1 MRTPQHNTKYIKW
14 NLLGIALIVS
24 IAFGIFGVQM
34 SGYGAQRAD
43 AATGVIDA
51 LNVGTCLA
59 TDASVFEDDT
69 CHLSDRPDGWDI
81 RDEIEDARTLYATYA
96 HDPKTGWDEPRAI
109 LEDTDLLKISIYD
122 PDRDK
127 RTGVLV
133 RGEGHSEIDGDLAE
147 IRRLLRNRDL
157 IDDDEDIGF
166 EMDTQLIVSE
176 SSGIAAIQTPG
187 SGTLTFEGSTSGYKP
202 IDSGGNIRFFG
213 CIKASSPCDPPDPDP
228 EDFNDL
234 HDVTS
239 SIPVDEDGFWGNASS
254 SAIPWFAVNPNLPD
268 NKDILIYAIYYETSG
283 RESMVGGQSYY
294 YCTNGDDP
302 TRERNDIW
310 RCGGSEAQERDG
322 GGEVQFTSNEIDGN
336 DNLLILARSDGD
348 REAVNLHLAETGL
361 FTGRYEGYV
370 RLTDTNGDGRF
381 SPSDTQSTNWG
392 ARVRDAAGSG
402 DSDAAVLGVASGPV
416 TIEYRDS
423 GGRRRTL
430 RIAIDYEPPRI
441 DIDHPRHA
449 SSSDDHSPDFIGSFE
464 DNDSGLARD
473 SFRLVVD
480 NNADSSPNF
489 ALDGIVPTFNV
500 RGSGPNGS
508 VSRRED
514 YVGYSTSSDDPFG
527 VIDPRQLFDLGDD
540 SCSRNQDR
548 CFIEA
553 DRYDDGASLGR
564 FDDSVRLRLGG
575 DEQEFGV
582 DFQAFVVDLAGNVGF
597 SDADPDDPYFIN
609 DLGEEDP
616 QDRYAPNVFGY
627 LSAHIIGLDEKDPEV
642 STTRSATGYYGRD
655 RDDQVVPDRRGVM
668 LVFDGPINPSSI
680 GLSTF
685 YVELD
690 DGAEA
695 EVVDVDVDEQYVFLK
710 LADELDSDETPYVGI
725 AAGESIRD
733 FAGNITSGRELQRF
747 EANDGIS
754 PQLTVTLSGGSGRG
768 EDREGPDRLTNNI
781 INIHVESDEPLQG
794 TPTVVVV
801 CESLSWEETVDGRTI
816 EYDIDDFIANRHG
829 AFNGRPREVSGT
841 DYTCG
846 YNSDRDNP
854 GDSFQPTEFSM
865 NSRPGENW
873 EIQWRNS
880 RSGSSSLED
889 GRLRVVAFA
898 RDRSR
903 HVREGQYVQ
912 SWVASSTEFTL
923 DTEFLSPL
931 RSGGGEVQPED
942 NSTSTELRPFIFID
956 FAEATTVTLD
966 SVTLDGVEIKDEF
979 TNRETNR
986 FVYWPPSMS
995 RGEHEIVVEATDAAG
1010 NPLEFD
1016 LEFVSTQR
1024 GDFVLDLVTG
1034 WNAISV
1040 PADPIDTNIES
1051 VFTNPAIQS
1060 VIGWDTEGW
1069 RVAVRRDGVWESSQ
1083 TFGSLTDVRARYGYW
1098 VKSESFV
1105 QQRVALR
1112 GTIRRSD
1119 GVVPSLYQIPT
1130 LDGWNFVGVVD
1141 NDGDQTEDHFGIS
1154 LRDSQD
1160 VPVTAS
1166 DYLGPNFIRAYTWDA
1181 TFNRF
1186 DTLRPTDTMR
1196 IGDGVW
1202 VFYGGGIAP

>member
-1 MRTPQHNTKYIKW
+1 MKIPRHKNW
-14 NLLGIALIVS
+14 NLLGLVLFVAVL
-24 IAFGIFGVQM
+24 FGVFALQV
-34 SGYGAQRAD
+34 SGNGVQRAD

-59 TDASVFEDDT
+59 TDASIFEDES
-69 CHLSDRPDGWDI
+69 CHLSNRSDGWEI
-81 RDEIEDARTLYATYA
+81 RDEIEDVRTLYATYA

-133 RGEGHSEIDGDLAE
+133 RGEGHSEIVGALAE

-157 IDDDEDIGF
+157 IAADEDTEF
-166 EMDTQLIVSE
+166 ESGTRLTVRD
-176 SSGIAAIQTPG
+176 SSGIATIQTSG
-187 SGTLTFEGSTSGYKP
+187 SRTLNFEYGSSYKP
-202 IDSGGNIRFFG
+202 MDGDSNIRFFG
-213 CIKASSPCDPPDPDP
+213 CVTDLSTCSLSSSGDDK
-228 EDFNDL
+228 L
-234 HDVTS
+234 TDVS
-239 SIPVDEDGFWGNASS
+239 SSLQVDEDRISGSVTPSVAPWLAVNASVPAS
-254 SAIPWFAVNPNLPD
+254 KNV
-268 NKDILIYAIYYETSG
+268 LIYAIYYETSG
-283 RESMVGGQSYY
+283 RESMLGDESYY
-294 YCTNGDDP
+294 HCTNGDDP
-302 TRERNDIW
+302 KRERNDVW
-310 RCGGSEAQERDG
+310 RCGSSEADERDSQSD
-322 GGEVQFTSNEIDGN
+322 VQYTSNEIDDN
-336 DNLLILARSDGD
+336 DQLLLRARSDGD
-348 REAVNLHLAETGL
+348 EDSVNLYVTETGL

-370 RLTDTNGDGRF
+370 RLTDPNGDGRYEGRN
-381 SPSDTQSTNWG
+381 SSATDWG
-392 ARVRDAAGSG
+392 LMVRDGSGSSERDAA
-402 DSDAAVLGVASGPV
+402 VVGVGNGPV
-416 TIEYRDS
+416 TIEYRDTN
-423 GGRRRTL
+423 GRRRTL
-430 RIAIDYEPPRI
+430 RIEVDNAPPRI
-441 DIDHPRHA
+441 DIEHPRHA

-480 NNADSSPNF
+480 NDADASRNSDF
-489 ALDGIVPTFNV
+489 ALDGIVPGFTV
-500 RGSGPNGS
+500 RGSGPGGS
-508 VSRRED
+508 VQRQND
-514 YVGYSTSSDDPFG
+514 YVGYSTSGDDTFG
-527 VIDPRQLFDLGDD
+527 VIDPRRLFDLGDD
-540 SCSRNQDR
+540 SCSRNQNR

-553 DRYDDGASLGR
+553 DNYNDGASSGR
-564 FDDSVRLRLGG
+564 FDDSIRLRLQG
-575 DEQEFGV
+575 DDLEFGV

-597 SDADPDDPYFIN
+597 SDADQSAPYFIN
-609 DLGEEDP
+609 DLGEEDAH
-616 QDRYAPNVFGY
+616 DRYAPNVLGY
-627 LSAHIIGLDEKDPEV
+627 LSAHIIGLDEKDPEI

-655 RDDQVVPDRRGVM
+655 RDDQPIPDRRGVM
-668 LVFDGPINPSSI
+668 LVFDGPINSSSI

-690 DGAEA
+690 DGSEA
-695 EVVDVDVDEQYVFLK
+695 EVVDVDVDEEYVFLK

-754 PQLTVTLSGGSGRG
+754 PHLTVTLSGGSGRG
-768 EDREGPDRLTNNI
+768 EDREGPDRLTNSI
-781 INIHVESDEPLQG
+781 INIHVASDEPLQG

-801 CESLSWEETVDGRTI
+801 CESLSWEETVNGRKI
-816 EYDIDDFIANRHG
+816 EYDLDDFIANRHG
-829 AFNGRPREVSGT
+829 AFNGKPREVSGT

-854 GDSFQPTEFSM
+854 GDPFQPTEMSM

-880 RSGSSSLED
+880 RSGGASLED

-903 HVREGQYVQ
+903 HVRSGQYVQ
-912 SWVASSTEFTL
+912 SWGASSTDFTL
-923 DTEFLSPL
+923 DTEFESPL
-931 RSGGGEVQPED
+931 RPGGGEVQPDD
-942 NSTSTELRPFIFID
+942 NATTTELRPFIFIE
-956 FAEATTVTLD
+956 FNEPTTVILD
-966 SVTLDGVEIKDEF
+966 SVTLDGVEIKDDF
-979 TNRETNR
+979 TNQETNR

-1016 LEFVSTQR
+1016 LDFVSTQR

-1034 WNAISV
+1034 WNAVSV
-1040 PADPIDTNIES
+1040 PADPIDTNIET
-1051 VFTNPAIQS
+1051 VFTNPAIQA

-1083 TFGSLTDVRARYGYW
+1083 TFGTLTGIRARYGYW

-1119 GVVPSLYQIPT
+1119 GVVPSLYEIPT
-1130 LDGWNFVGVVD
+1130 LNGWNFVGVVD
-1141 NDGDQTEDHFGIS
+1141 NDGDQTEDHFGVS

-1160 VPVTAS
+1160 VPVTAR
-1166 DYLGPNFIRAYTWDA
+1166 DYLGSNFIRAYTWDA

-1186 DTLRPTDTMR
+1186 DTLRPIDTMR
-1196 IGDGVW
+1196 IGDGIW

>member
-1 MRTPQHNTKYIKW
+1 MKNPRHKNW
-14 NLLGIALIVS
+14 NLLGLVLFVAVL
-24 IAFGIFGVQM
+24 FGVFALQV
-34 SGYGAQRAD
+34 SGNGVQRAD

-59 TDASVFEDDT
+59 TDASIFEDES
-69 CHLSDRPDGWDI
+69 CHLSNRSDGWEI
-81 RDEIEDARTLYATYA
+81 RDEIEDVRTLYATYA

-133 RGEGHSEIDGDLAE
+133 RGEGHFDIDGALAE

-157 IDDDEDIGF
+157 IANDEDTEF
-166 EMDTQLIVSE
+166 ESGTRLTVRD
-176 SSGIAAIQTPG
+176 SSGIATIQTSG
-187 SGTLTFEGSTSGYKP
+187 SRTLNFEYGSSYKP
-202 IDSGGNIRFFG
+202 MDGDSNIRFFG
-213 CIKASSPCDPPDPDP
+213 CVTDLSTCSLSSSADDK
-228 EDFNDL
+228 L
-234 HDVTS
+234 TDVS
-239 SIPVDEDGFWGNASS
+239 NSLQVDEDRISGSVTPSVAPWLAVNASVPAS
-254 SAIPWFAVNPNLPD
+254 KNVV
-268 NKDILIYAIYYETSG
+268 IYAIYYETSG
-283 RESMVGGQSYY
+283 RESMRGDRAYNH
-294 YCTNGDDP
+294 CPNGDDP
-302 TRERNDIW
+302 KRERNDVW
-310 RCGGSEAQERDG
+310 RCGSSEADERDG
-322 GGEVQFTSNEIDGN
+322 DDDVQYTDNEIDDN
-336 DNLLILARSDGD
+336 DDLLLLASSDGD
-348 REAVNLHLAETGL
+348 RDAVNLHLAETGL
-361 FTGRYEGYV
+361 FTGRYEGYL
-370 RLTDTNGDGRF
+370 RLTDTNGDGRY
-381 SPSDTQSTNWG
+381 SESDTQSTNWG
-392 ARVRDAAGSG
+392 ARVRDADGSG
-402 DSDAAVLGVASGPV
+402 ESDAAVLGVASGSV

-441 DIDHPRHA
+441 DIDQPRHG
-449 SSSDDHSPDFIGSFE
+449 SSSDDHSPDFVGTFE
-464 DNDSGLARD
+464 DNDSGLAQD

-480 NNADSSPNF
+480 NDSDSSRNF
-489 ALDGIVPTFNV
+489 ALDSIVPEFPV
-500 RGSGPNGS
+500 RGSGPGGS
-508 VSRRED
+508 VTRRED

-527 VIDPRQLFDLGDD
+527 VIDPRRLFDLGDD

-548 CFIEA
+548 CYIEA
-553 DRYDDGASLGR
+553 DNYNDGASSGR
-564 FDDSVRLRLGG
+564 FDDSIRLRLQG
-575 DEQEFGV
+575 DDLEFGV

-597 SDADPDDPYFIN
+597 SDADQSAPYFIN
-609 DLGEEDP
+609 DLGEEDAH
-616 QDRYAPNVFGY
+616 DRYAPNVLGY
-627 LSAHIIGLDEKDPEV
+627 LSAHIIGLDEKDPEI

-655 RDDQVVPDRRGVM
+655 RDDQPIPDRRGVM
-668 LVFDGPINPSSI
+668 LVFDGPINPGSI
-680 GLSTF
+680 NLSTF

-690 DGAEA
+690 DGSEA
-695 EVVDVDVDEQYVFLK
+695 EVVDVDVDEEYVFLK

-754 PQLTVTLSGGSGRG
+754 PHLTVTLSGGSGRG
-768 EDREGPDRLTNNI
+768 EDREGPDRLTNSI
-781 INIHVESDEPLQG
+781 INIHVASDEPLQG

-801 CESLSWEETVDGRTI
+801 CESLSWEETVNGRKI
-816 EYDIDDFIANRHG
+816 EYDLDDFIANRHG
-829 AFNGRPREVSGT
+829 AFNGKPREVSGT

-854 GDSFQPTEFSM
+854 GDPFQPTEMSM

-880 RSGSSSLED
+880 RSGGASLED

-903 HVREGQYVQ
+903 HVRSGQYVQ
-912 SWVASSTEFTL
+912 SWGASSTDFTL
-923 DTEFLSPL
+923 DTEFESPL
-931 RSGGGEVQPED
+931 RPGGGEVQPDD
-942 NSTSTELRPFIFID
+942 NSTTTELRPFIFIE
-956 FAEATTVTLD
+956 FNEPTTVILD
-966 SVTLDGVEIKDEF
+966 SVTLDGVEIKDDF
-979 TNRETNR
+979 NNQETNR

-1016 LEFVSTQR
+1016 LDFESTQR

-1040 PADPIDTNIES
+1040 PADPIDTNIET
-1051 VFTNPAIQS
+1051 VFTNPAIQA

-1083 TFGSLTDVRARYGYW
+1083 TFGTLTDIRARYGYW

-1105 QQRVALR
+1105 RQRVALR

-1119 GVVPSLYQIPT
+1119 GVIPSLYEIPT
-1130 LDGWNFVGVVD
+1130 LNGWNFVGVVD
-1141 NDGDQTEDHFGIS
+1141 NDGDQTEDHFGVS

-1160 VPVTAS
+1160 VPVTAR
-1166 DYLGPNFIRAYTWDA
+1166 DYLGSNFIRAYTWDA

-1186 DTLRPTDTMR
+1186 DTLRPIDTMR
-1196 IGDGVW
+1196 IGDGIW

>member
-1 MRTPQHNTKYIKW
+1 MRTPQHNTEYIKW
-14 NLLGIALIVS
+14 TLLGIALVVS
-24 IAFGIFGVQM
+24 IAFGMFGVQI
-34 SGYGAQRAD
+34 SGYGVQRAD

-51 LNVGTCLA
+51 LNVGACLA

-69 CHLSDRPDGWDI
+69 CHLSNRSDGWEI

-96 HDPKTGWDEPRAI
+96 HDPKTAWDEPRAI

-127 RTGVLV
+127 RIGVLV
-133 RGEGHSEIDGDLAE
+133 RGEGHAEIVGDLAE

-157 IDDDEDIGF
+157 IASDEDTVF
-166 EMDTQLIVSE
+166 ET
-176 SSGIAAIQTPG
+176 
-187 SGTLTFEGSTSGYKP
+187 GTRLTVRDSNGVATIPTSGSRTLNFEFGSSYQP
-202 IDSGGNIRFFG
+202 MDGDSNIRFFG
-213 CIKASSPCDPPDPDP
+213 CVTDLAACSLSSSGDDR
-228 EDFNDL
+228 L
-234 HDVTS
+234 TDVS
-239 SIPVDEDGFWGNASS
+239 GSLQVDEDRVSGSVSPSVAPWLAVNASVPAGKDVLIH
-254 SAIPWFAVNPNLPD
+254 AIF
-268 NKDILIYAIYYETSG
+268 YETSG
-283 RESMVGGQSYY
+283 REEMVGDQSYY

-302 TRERNDIW
+302 TRERNDVW
-310 RCGGSEAQERDG
+310 RCGSSEAEELDG
-322 GGEVQFTSNEIDGN
+322 GGDVQYTSNEIDGN
-336 DNLLILARSDGD
+336 DQLLLLASSDGD
-348 REAVNLHLAETGL
+348 RQAVNLHLTETGL

-370 RLTDTNGDGRF
+370 RLTDTNGDGRY
-381 SPSDTQSTNWG
+381 SSSDTQSTNWG
-392 ARVRDAAGSG
+392 ARVRDAVGSG
-402 DSDAAVLGVASGPV
+402 ESDAAVLGVASGPL

-441 DIDHPRHA
+441 EIDQPRHGA
-449 SSSDDHSPDFIGSFE
+449 SSDDQSPDFIGSFD

-480 NNADSSPNF
+480 NNADSSRNF
-489 ALDGIVPTFNV
+489 ALDRIVPTFNV

-514 YVGYSTSSDDPFG
+514 YVGYSTSSDDPYG

-548 CFIEA
+548 CYIEA
-553 DRYDDGASLGR
+553 DNYQDGASSGR

-582 DFQAFVVDLAGNVGF
+582 DFQAFVVDIAGNIGF
-597 SDADPDDPYFIN
+597 SDADRDEPYFID
-609 DLGEEDP
+609 DLGQEDP
-616 QDRYAPNVFGY
+616 RDRVQPNVLGY
-627 LSAHIIGLDEKDPEV
+627 LSAHIVGLDEKDPEI
-642 STTRSATGYYGRD
+642 SNERSATGYYGRD
-655 RDDQVVPDRRGVM
+655 RDDEPVPDRRGVM
-668 LVFDGPINPSSI
+668 LVFDGPIDPSYVN
-680 GLSTF
+680 LNTF

-690 DGAEA
+690 DGSDA
-695 EVVDVDVDEQYVFLK
+695 EVVDVDVDEEHVFLK

-725 AAGESIRD
+725 SAGESVRD
-733 FAGNITSGRELQRF
+733 FAGNITAGRELRRI
-747 EANDGIS
+747 EANDGIA
-754 PQLTVTLSGGSGRG
+754 PRLTVTLSGGSGRG
-768 EDREGPDRLTNNI
+768 DEFEGPDRLTNSL

-794 TPTVVVV
+794 TPKVVVV
-801 CESLSWEETVDGRTI
+801 CESLSWEETVNGRTI
-816 EYDIDDFIANRHG
+816 EYDVDDFIANRHG
-829 AFNGRPREVSGT
+829 AFPSEPGEDSGT

-846 YNSDRDNP
+846 YNSDRNNP
-854 GDSFQPTEFSM
+854 GDPFQLTERSM

-873 EIQWRNS
+873 EIQWGNT
-880 RSGSSSLED
+880 RSGIASLED

-903 HVREGQYVQ
+903 HVRDGQRVQ
-912 SWVASSTEFTL
+912 SWGAATTDFTL

-942 NSTSTELRPFIFID
+942 DSTSTELRPFIFIN
-956 FAEATTVTLD
+956 FAETTTVTLD

-986 FVYWPPSMS
+986 FVYWPSSMS

-1040 PADPIDTNIES
+1040 PADPIDTSIET
-1051 VFTNPAIQS
+1051 VFTNPAIQA
-1060 VIGWDTEGW
+1060 VIGWDTQGW

-1083 TFGSLTDVRARYGYW
+1083 SFGTLPDIRARYGYW
-1098 VKSESFV
+1098 VKSASFV
-1105 QQRVALR
+1105 QQPVALR

-1119 GVVPSLYQIPT
+1119 GVVPSLYEIPT

-1141 NDGDQTEDHFGIS
+1141 NDGDQTEDHFGVS
-1154 LRDSQD
+1154 LRDSQSA
-1160 VPVTAS
+1160 PVTAS

-1181 TFNRF
+1181 TFSRF
-1186 DTLRPTDTMR
+1186 NTLRPSDTMR

-1202 VFYGGGIAP
+1202 VFYGSGIAP

>member
-1 MRTPQHNTKYIKW
+1 MKNPRHKNW
-14 NLLGIALIVS
+14 NLLGLVLFVAVL
-24 IAFGIFGVQM
+24 FGVFALQV
-34 SGYGAQRAD
+34 SGNGVQRAD

-59 TDASVFEDDT
+59 TDASIFEDES
-69 CHLSDRPDGWDI
+69 CHLSNRSDGWEI
-81 RDEIEDARTLYATYA
+81 RDEIEDVRTLYATYA

-133 RGEGHSEIDGDLAE
+133 RGEGHFDIDGALAE

-157 IDDDEDIGF
+157 IANDEDTEF
-166 EMDTQLIVSE
+166 ESGTRLTVRD
-176 SSGIAAIQTPG
+176 SSGIATIQTSG
-187 SGTLTFEGSTSGYKP
+187 SRTLNFEYGSSYKP
-202 IDSGGNIRFFG
+202 MDGDSNIRFFG
-213 CIKASSPCDPPDPDP
+213 CVTDLSTCSLSSSADDK
-228 EDFNDL
+228 L
-234 HDVTS
+234 TDVS
-239 SIPVDEDGFWGNASS
+239 NSLQVDEDRISGSVTPSVAPWLAVNASVPAS
-254 SAIPWFAVNPNLPD
+254 KNV
-268 NKDILIYAIYYETSG
+268 LIYAIYYETSG
-283 RESMVGGQSYY
+283 RESMLGDESYY
-294 YCTNGDDP
+294 HCTNGDDP
-302 TRERNDIW
+302 KRERNDVW
-310 RCGGSEAQERDG
+310 RCGSSEADERDG
-322 GGEVQFTSNEIDGN
+322 DDDVQYTDNEIDDN
-336 DNLLILARSDGD
+336 DDLLLLASSDGD
-348 REAVNLHLAETGL
+348 RDAVNLHLAETGL
-361 FTGRYEGYV
+361 FTGRYEGYL
-370 RLTDTNGDGRF
+370 RLTDTNGDGRY
-381 SPSDTQSTNWG
+381 SESDTQSTNWG
-392 ARVRDAAGSG
+392 ARVRDADGSG
-402 DSDAAVLGVASGPV
+402 ESDAAVLGVASGSV

-441 DIDHPRHA
+441 DIDQPRHG
-449 SSSDDHSPDFIGSFE
+449 SSSDDHSPDFVGTFE
-464 DNDSGLARD
+464 DNDSGLAQD

-480 NNADSSPNF
+480 NDSDSSRNF
-489 ALDGIVPTFNV
+489 ALDSIVPEFPV
-500 RGSGPNGS
+500 RGSGPGGS
-508 VSRRED
+508 VTRRED

-527 VIDPRQLFDLGDD
+527 VIDPRRLFDLGDD

-548 CFIEA
+548 CYIEA
-553 DRYDDGASLGR
+553 DNYNDGAGSGR
-564 FDDSVRLRLGG
+564 FDDSVRLRLDG

-582 DFQAFVVDLAGNVGF
+582 DFQAFVVDIAGNVGF
-597 SDADPDDPYFIN
+597 SDADRDDPYFIG
-609 DLGEEDP
+609 DLGQKESNE
-616 QDRYAPNVFGY
+616 RYAPNVLGY
-627 LSAHIIGLDEKDPEV
+627 YSAHIIGLDEKDPEI
-642 STTRSATGYYGRD
+642 STMRSATGYYGRD
-655 RDDQVVPDRRGVM
+655 RDDDPVPDRSGVM

-680 GLSTF
+680 GLGTF

-690 DGAEA
+690 DGSEA
-695 EVVDVDVDEQYVFLK
+695 EVVDVDVDEEHVFLK

-725 AAGESIRD
+725 SAGESIRD
-733 FAGNITSGRELQRF
+733 FAGNITSGRELPRF

-754 PQLTVTLSGGSGRG
+754 PRLTVTLSGGSGRG
-768 EDREGPDRLTNNI
+768 EEHEGPDRLTNSF

-794 TPTVVVV
+794 TPTFVVV
-801 CESLSWEETVDGRTI
+801 CESLSWEETVNGRTI
-816 EYDIDDFIANRHG
+816 EYDIDDFIANRRG
-829 AFNGRPREVSGT
+829 AFPSEPGEVSGT

-846 YNSDRDNP
+846 YNRDRDSR
-854 GDSFQPTEFSM
+854 GDPFQLTERSM

-873 EIQWRNS
+873 EIEWRNT
-880 RSGSSSLED
+880 RSGIASLEN

-903 HVREGQYVQ
+903 HVRDGRPVQ
-912 SWVASSTEFTL
+912 SWGASSTDFTL

-931 RSGGGEVQPED
+931 RPGGGEVQPDD
-942 NSTSTELRPFIFID
+942 NSTSTELRPFVFIEFD
-956 FAEATTVTLD
+956 EPTTVTLD
-966 SVTLDGVEIKDEF
+966 SVTLDGVEIKDDF
-979 TNRETNR
+979 TNQETNR

-1034 WNAISV
+1034 WNAVSV
-1040 PADPIDTNIES
+1040 PADPIDTNIET
-1051 VFTNPAIQS
+1051 VFTNPAIQA
-1060 VIGWDTEGW
+1060 VIGWDTQGW

-1083 TFGSLTDVRARYGYW
+1083 TFGTLTSIRARYGYW

-1119 GVVPSLYQIPT
+1119 GVVPSLYEIPT
-1130 LDGWNFVGVVD
+1130 LNGWNFVGVVD
-1141 NDGDQTEDHFGIS
+1141 NDGDQTEDHFGVS

-1166 DYLGPNFIRAYTWDA
+1166 AYLGPNFIRAYTWDA

-1186 DTLRPTDTMR
+1186 DTLRPIDTMR

>member
-1 MRTPQHNTKYIKW
+1 MKIPRHKNW
-14 NLLGIALIVS
+14 NLLGLVLFVAVL
-24 IAFGIFGVQM
+24 FGVFALQV
-34 SGYGAQRAD
+34 SGNGVQRAD

-59 TDASVFEDDT
+59 TDASIFEDES
-69 CHLSDRPDGWDI
+69 CHLSNRSDGWEI
-81 RDEIEDARTLYATYA
+81 RDEIEDVRTLYATYA

-133 RGEGHSEIDGDLAE
+133 RGEGHSEIDGALAE

-157 IDDDEDIGF
+157 IDADEDTEF
-166 EMDTQLIVSE
+166 ESGTRLTVRD
-176 SSGIAAIQTPG
+176 SSGIATIQTSG
-187 SGTLTFEGSTSGYKP
+187 SRTLNFEYGSSYKP
-202 IDSGGNIRFFG
+202 MDGDSNIRFFG
-213 CIKASSPCDPPDPDP
+213 CVTDLSTCSLSSSADDK
-228 EDFNDL
+228 L
-234 HDVTS
+234 TDVS
-239 SIPVDEDGFWGNASS
+239 NSLQVDEDRISGSVTPSVAPWLAVNASVPAS
-254 SAIPWFAVNPNLPD
+254 
-268 NKDILIYAIYYETSG
+268 KDVLIYAIYYETSG
-283 RESMVGGQSYY
+283 RESMRGDRAYNH
-294 YCTNGDDP
+294 CPNGDDP
-302 TRERNDIW
+302 KRERNDVW
-310 RCGGSEAQERDG
+310 RCGSSEADERDG
-322 GGEVQFTSNEIDGN
+322 DDDVQYTDNEIDDN
-336 DNLLILARSDGD
+336 DDLLLLASSDGD
-348 REAVNLHLAETGL
+348 RDAVNLHLAETGL
-361 FTGRYEGYV
+361 FTGRYEGYL
-370 RLTDTNGDGRF
+370 RLTDTNGDGRY
-381 SPSDTQSTNWG
+381 SESDTQSTNWG
-392 ARVRDAAGSG
+392 ARVRDADGSG
-402 DSDAAVLGVASGPV
+402 ESDAAVLGVASGSV

-441 DIDHPRHA
+441 DIDQPRHG
-449 SSSDDHSPDFIGSFE
+449 SSSDDHSPDFVGTFE
-464 DNDSGLARD
+464 DNDSGLAQD

-480 NNADSSPNF
+480 NDSDSSRNF
-489 ALDGIVPTFNV
+489 ALDSIVPEFPV
-500 RGSGPNGS
+500 RGSGPGGS
-508 VSRRED
+508 VTRRED

-527 VIDPRQLFDLGDD
+527 VIDPRRLFDLGDD

-548 CFIEA
+548 CYIEA
-553 DRYDDGASLGR
+553 DNYNDGAGSGR
-564 FDDSVRLRLGG
+564 FDDSVRLRLDG

-582 DFQAFVVDLAGNVGF
+582 DFQAFVVDIAGNVGF
-597 SDADPDDPYFIN
+597 SDADRDDPYFIG
-609 DLGEEDP
+609 DLGQKESNE
-616 QDRYAPNVFGY
+616 RYAPNVLGY
-627 LSAHIIGLDEKDPEV
+627 YSAHIIGLDEKDPEI
-642 STTRSATGYYGRD
+642 STMRSATGYYGRD
-655 RDDQVVPDRRGVM
+655 RDDDPVPDRSGVM

-680 GLSTF
+680 GLGTF

-690 DGAEA
+690 DGSEA
-695 EVVDVDVDEQYVFLK
+695 EVVDVDVDEEHVFLK

-725 AAGESIRD
+725 SAGESIRD
-733 FAGNITSGRELQRF
+733 FAGNITSGRELPRF

-754 PQLTVTLSGGSGRG
+754 PRLTVTLSGGSGRG
-768 EDREGPDRLTNNI
+768 EEHEGPDRLTNSF

-794 TPTVVVV
+794 TPTFVVV
-801 CESLSWEETVDGRTI
+801 CESLSWEETVNGRTI
-816 EYDIDDFIANRHG
+816 EYDIDDFIANRRG
-829 AFNGRPREVSGT
+829 AFPSEPGEVSGT

-846 YNSDRDNP
+846 YNRDRDSR
-854 GDSFQPTEFSM
+854 GDPFQLTERSM

-873 EIQWRNS
+873 EIEWRNT
-880 RSGSSSLED
+880 RSGIASLEN

-903 HVREGQYVQ
+903 HVRDGRPVQ
-912 SWVASSTEFTL
+912 SWGASSTDFTL

-931 RSGGGEVQPED
+931 RPGGGEVQPDD
-942 NSTSTELRPFIFID
+942 NSTSTELRPFVFIEFD
-956 FAEATTVTLD
+956 EPTTVTLD
-966 SVTLDGVEIKDEF
+966 SVTLDGVEIKDDF
-979 TNRETNR
+979 TNQETNR

-1034 WNAISV
+1034 WNAVSV
-1040 PADPIDTNIES
+1040 PADPIDTNIET
-1051 VFTNPAIQS
+1051 VFTNPAIQA
-1060 VIGWDTEGW
+1060 VIGWDTQGW

-1083 TFGSLTDVRARYGYW
+1083 TFGTLTSIRARYGYW

-1119 GVVPSLYQIPT
+1119 GVVPSLYEIPT
-1130 LDGWNFVGVVD
+1130 LNGWNFVGVVD
-1141 NDGDQTEDHFGIS
+1141 NDGDQTEDHFGVS

-1166 DYLGPNFIRAYTWDA
+1166 AYLGPNFIRAYTWDA

-1186 DTLRPTDTMR
+1186 DTLRPIDTMR
-1196 IGDGVW
+1196 IGDGIW

>member
-1 MRTPQHNTKYIKW
+1 MKNPRHKNW
-14 NLLGIALIVS
+14 NLLGLVLFVAVL
-24 IAFGIFGVQM
+24 FGVFALQV
-34 SGYGAQRAD
+34 SGNGVQRAD

-59 TDASVFEDDT
+59 TDASIFEDES
-69 CHLSDRPDGWDI
+69 CHLSNRSDGWEI
-81 RDEIEDARTLYATYA
+81 RDEIEDVRTLYATYA

-133 RGEGHSEIDGDLAE
+133 RGEGHFDIDGALAE

-157 IDDDEDIGF
+157 IANDEDTEF
-166 EMDTQLIVSE
+166 ESGTRLTVRD
-176 SSGIAAIQTPG
+176 SSGIATIQTSG
-187 SGTLTFEGSTSGYKP
+187 SRTLNFEYGSSYKP
-202 IDSGGNIRFFG
+202 MDGDSNIRFFG
-213 CIKASSPCDPPDPDP
+213 CVTDLSTCSLSSSADDK
-228 EDFNDL
+228 L
-234 HDVTS
+234 TDVS
-239 SIPVDEDGFWGNASS
+239 NSLEVDEDRISGSANPSIAPWLAVNASVPAS
-254 SAIPWFAVNPNLPD
+254 KNV
-268 NKDILIYAIYYETSG
+268 LIYAIYYETSG
-283 RESMVGGQSYY
+283 RESMRGDESYY
-294 YCTNGDDP
+294 HCPNGDDP
-302 TRERNDIW
+302 KRERNDVW
-310 RCGGSEAQERDG
+310 RCGSSEADERDG
-322 GGEVQFTSNEIDGN
+322 DDDVQYTDNEIDDN
-336 DNLLILARSDGD
+336 DDLLLLASSDGD
-348 REAVNLHLAETGL
+348 RDAVNLHLAETGL
-361 FTGRYEGYV
+361 FTGRYEGYL
-370 RLTDTNGDGRF
+370 RLTDTNGDGRY
-381 SPSDTQSTNWG
+381 SESDTQSTNWG
-392 ARVRDAAGSG
+392 ARVRDADGSG
-402 DSDAAVLGVASGPV
+402 ESDAAVLGVASGSV

-441 DIDHPRHA
+441 DIDQPRHG
-449 SSSDDHSPDFIGSFE
+449 SSSDDHSPDFVGTFE
-464 DNDSGLARD
+464 DNDSGLAQD

-480 NNADSSPNF
+480 NDSDSSRNF
-489 ALDGIVPTFNV
+489 ALDSIVPEFPV
-500 RGSGPNGS
+500 RGSGPGGS
-508 VSRRED
+508 VTRRED

-527 VIDPRQLFDLGDD
+527 VIDPRRLFDLGDD

-548 CFIEA
+548 CYIEA
-553 DRYDDGASLGR
+553 DNYNDGAGSGR
-564 FDDSVRLRLGG
+564 FDDSVRLRLDG

-582 DFQAFVVDLAGNVGF
+582 DFQAFVVDIAGNVGF
-597 SDADPDDPYFIN
+597 SDADRDDPYFIG
-609 DLGEEDP
+609 DLGQKESNE
-616 QDRYAPNVFGY
+616 RYAPNVLGY
-627 LSAHIIGLDEKDPEV
+627 YSAHIIGLDEKDPEI
-642 STTRSATGYYGRD
+642 STMRSATGYYGRD
-655 RDDQVVPDRRGVM
+655 RDDDPVPDRSGVM

-680 GLSTF
+680 GLGTF

-690 DGAEA
+690 DGSEA
-695 EVVDVDVDEQYVFLK
+695 EVVDVDVDEEHVFLK

-725 AAGESIRD
+725 SAGESIRD
-733 FAGNITSGRELQRF
+733 FAGNITSGRELPRF

-754 PQLTVTLSGGSGRG
+754 PRLTVTLSGGSGRG
-768 EDREGPDRLTNNI
+768 EEHEGPDRLTNSF

-794 TPTVVVV
+794 TPTFVVV
-801 CESLSWEETVDGRTI
+801 CESLSWEETVNGRTI
-816 EYDIDDFIANRHG
+816 EYDIDDFIANRRG
-829 AFNGRPREVSGT
+829 AFPSEPGEVSGT

-846 YNSDRDNP
+846 YNRDRDSR
-854 GDSFQPTEFSM
+854 GDPFQLTERSM

-873 EIQWRNS
+873 EIEWRNT
-880 RSGSSSLED
+880 RSGIASLEN

-903 HVREGQYVQ
+903 HVRDGRPVQ
-912 SWVASSTEFTL
+912 SWGASSTDFTL

-931 RSGGGEVQPED
+931 RPGGGEVQPDD
-942 NSTSTELRPFIFID
+942 NSTSTELRPFVFIEFD
-956 FAEATTVTLD
+956 EPTTVTLD
-966 SVTLDGVEIKDEF
+966 SVTLDGVEIKDDF
-979 TNRETNR
+979 TNQETNR

-1034 WNAISV
+1034 WNAVSV
-1040 PADPIDTNIES
+1040 PADPIDTNIET
-1051 VFTNPAIQS
+1051 VFTNPAIQA
-1060 VIGWDTEGW
+1060 VIGWDTQGW

-1083 TFGSLTDVRARYGYW
+1083 TFGTLTSIRARYGYW

-1119 GVVPSLYQIPT
+1119 GVVPSLYEIPT
-1130 LDGWNFVGVVD
+1130 LNGWNFVGVVD
-1141 NDGDQTEDHFGIS
+1141 NDGDQTEDHFGVS

-1166 DYLGPNFIRAYTWDA
+1166 AYLGPNFIRAYTWDA

-1186 DTLRPTDTMR
+1186 DTLRPIDTMR
-1196 IGDGVW
+1196 IGDGIW